1 MSAILFV
8 FNVFCS
14 LEIMKPEG
22 KNWLFAILILGDIIQ
37 TFALE
42 LIAILCPSECV
53 VSPLACAVSPTSANG
68 TCVAAPANGTCTCV
82 VTATVTIF
90 SVIGIVSA
98 IIPGILYVCK
108 RIYDECQSNN
118 DIKDKC
124 QHYIDVTISC
134 LYALLGPPLYY
145 YGDNVSKV
153 VDLVGDTFGCSADC
167 QRALRISGVAVLFF
181 FLLMN
186 ILIGRISKSKESKL
200 NSKWWGPVADMI
212 VELLP
217 LHILYS
223 AFLSIAR
230 SNMIFTSTSFCSE
243 GERAVFAVVCTI
255 TFSYAIFSI
264 LYSFMKF
271 IEEKPPTGYKVIVGV
286 SGIVVFLGF
295 VVYLLLDNSLP
306 LDFRLCY
313 ASVDDIAAVM
323 MCLHN
328 VRAGL
333 SAFCAIV
340 VVCLGA
346 VPAVL
351 YECKK
356 QYPMTQARLKDV
368 LEATLVK
375 QLMEQL
381 NNLSEEQSVG
391 QDELAAQFVLC
402 SLITEFCNLS
412 EAQIEEHVK
421 KLKGLKGINSIT
433 ALVASQLE
441 KELKDVQSDAVDQL
455 VAQLQDQLKD
465 VQSDAVDQLVA
476 QLQDQLKDVQSDAVD
491 QLVAQLQDQ
500 FVAKLVT
507 QLVAQFVAAKSMVHL
522 VAKSVAASVAPKL
535 KMPSKDLIDQLKNA
549 ELVPQLK
556 AQSAAAEARLI
567 VYLVDKLKD
576 TVVDKSAE
584 YLEEAVSSIF

>member
-1 MSAILFV
+1 MLFCFNNHV
-8 FNVFCS
+8 FIFNVFCS
-14 LEIMKPEG
+14 LEIMKPAG
-22 KNWLFAILILGDIIQ
+22 KNWLFAILILGDVIQ

-42 LIAILCPSECV
+42 LIAILSPPECV

-68 TCVAAPANGTCTCV
+68 TCVTAPANGTCMGRA
-82 VTATVTIF
+82 TATAITF
-90 SVIGIVSA
+90 SVIGSLSA
-98 IIPGILYVCK
+98 ILPGIVYVCK
-108 RIYDECQSNN
+108 RIYDERQSN
-118 DIKDKC
+118 DVIKDKHP
-124 QHYIDVTISC
+124 HYTDLIISC
-134 LYALLGPPLYY
+134 LYALFGPSLYY

-351 YECKK
+351 YGCCKK

-375 QLMEQL
+375 QLMGQL
-381 NNLSEEQSVG
+381 KNLPEKQSVA
-391 QDELAAQFVLC
+391 QVKLAAQFVLC
-402 SLITEFCNLS
+402 SLITELDNLS
-412 EAQIEEHVK
+412 KAQIKKFKKEDVK
-421 KLKGLKGINSIT
+421 ELKVKVINLIT

-441 KELKDVQSDAVDQL
+441 KELKDVQSDAAD
-455 VAQLQDQLKD
+455 
-465 VQSDAVDQLVA
+465 
-476 QLQDQLKDVQSDAVD
+476 
-491 QLVAQLQDQ
+491 
-500 FVAKLVT
+500 

-535 KMPSKDLIDQLKNA
+535 KMPSKDLMEDQLKNA

-556 AQSAAAEARLI
+556 AQSAAAEARLM
-567 VYLVDKLKD
+567 VYLVDKLED
-576 TVVDKSAE
+576 TVVDESAE
-584 YLEEAVSSIF
+584 YLKKQSTVFFKCYTTSRPRNEASVV